1 MATVRQ
7 IQNVANLI
15 SSIQVLDGTESV
27 FPTWRSRLDDVL
39 GFQNT
44 LDIVKGTLPRPKEA
58 SKTEP
63 SATRS
68 VEYTKGYSPSD
79 IATDWDAL
87 SDLACY
93 TIRLTLSNPLAQRY
107 RKVKPASRLY
117 STIVNAYEKN
127 TRARRMR
134 LHEAF
139 WNARHNPNE
148 VIALWI
154 GQIRVASDDLLSIE
168 ELPTDRQIADR
179 LVGGLDPTWSNV
191 RDSIVYTATEMSL
204 DNVIG
209 ALEAHEVSLN
219 GTKAHDVISAAS
231 ASTKQIACSTCGKRG
246 HKSSDCYQNKNKG
259 KAKAGAVTMV
269 KLGGYNSGSFDD
281 EDEIGVIYE

>member
-15 SSIQVLDGTESV
+15 SSIQVLDGTDSC
-27 FPTWRSRLDDVL
+27 LDDVL
-39 GFQNT
+39 GFQNK
-44 LDIVKGTLPRPKEA
+44 LDIVKGTLPCPKEA

-68 VEYTKGYSPSD
+68 VKYTKGYSPSD
-79 IATDWDAL
+79 ITTDWDAL

-107 RKVKPASRLY
+107 CKGLSDETSRGL
-117 STIVNAYEKN
+117 
-127 TRARRMR
+127 
-134 LHEAF
+134 

-154 GQIRVASDDLLSIE
+154 GQIRVAADNLLSIE

-231 ASTKQIACSTCGKRG
+231 ASTKRIACSTCGKQG

-259 KAKAGAVTMV
+259 KAKAGAVTTV
-269 KLGGYNSGSFDD
+269 QLGGYDSGSFDD

>member
-1 MATVRQ
+1 MRPFWSRSSLIPFLFTLLLDS
-7 IQNVANLI
+7 ANPKRGK
-15 SSIQVLDGTESV
+15 SY
-27 FPTWRSRLDDVL
+27 LDDTSI
-39 GFQNT
+39 GRYR
-44 LDIVKGTLPRPKEA
+44 GTITRPKDP

-63 SATRS
+63 APARS
-68 VEYTKGYSPSD
+68 VEYIKGYNPSEVT
-79 IATDWDAL
+79 TDWDAL

-117 STIVNAYEKN
+117 STIVKAYEKN
-127 TRARRMR
+127 TRACRMR
-134 LHEAF
+134 LQEAF
-139 WNARHNPNE
+139 WKARHNPNE

-154 GQIRVASDDLLSIE
+154 GQVRVAADDLLSIE

-179 LVGGLDPTWSNV
+179 LVGGLDPSWSNV

-204 DNVIG
+204 DDVIG

-219 GTKAHDVISAAS
+219 GTKTNDIVAA
-231 ASTKQIACSTCGKRG
+231 AATTKRFGCSHCGKRG
-246 HKSSDCYQNKNKG
+246 HRSSDCYQLKNKG
-259 KAKAGAVTMV
+259 KAKAGAVTTV
-269 KLGGYNSGSFDD
+269 KLGGYDSGSFDD